1 MNLADI
7 IAAHRF
13 VERSS
18 ISQPS
23 RCYCGWVGDQTII
36 RLGRDV
42 WVEWA
47 AHVAAEI
54 EKALTVRTV
63 EELDA
68 LPQGALIEHQGA
80 VYRNRKFINL
90 WQEVDWQRLDHDA
103 AALLPARILWL
114 PTDETTT

>member
-1 MNLADI
+1 M
-7 IAAHRF
+7 
-13 VERSS
+13 
-18 ISQPS
+18 
-23 RCYCGWVGDQTII
+23 
-36 RLGRDV
+36 

-114 PTDETTT
+114 PTDEATP